1 MKFYSIC
8 FCLFLLLNF
17 SPSFQQSACESVEEP
32 SGFSSCKGKT
42 TSSDAETCCYSK
54 YHDSDGDGTECIE
67 INSEDAGDNL
77 ESTLYSIL
85 DGEYWED
92 YTATY
97 SSLQVDCGNGAVSV
111 SEDITP
117 NEFSQCQSVENP
129 SGFSSCE
136 GKKTSSNSETCCYA
150 YNDDDKECVEIKK
163 EDAEDE
169 DKLKAAIEK
178 IKKGQYW
185 QGYEQ
190 TFDKL
195 DIECS
200 SGFLKGIF
208 VALFAFFL
216 L

>member
-54 YHDSDGDGTECIE
+54 YSDSDGDGTECIE
-67 INSEDAGDNL
+67 IKSKDAGDNL

-92 YTATY
+92 FTATY

-111 SEDITP
+111 SAPEI
-117 NEFSQCQSVENP
+117 SQCESVENP

-136 GKKTSSNSETCCYA
+136 GKTTELNSETCCYA
-150 YNDDDKECVEIKK
+150 YNDDDRECVDIKK

-178 IKKGQYW
+178 IKKGEYW
-185 QGYEQ
+185 EGYTEKYE
-190 TFDKL
+190 KL
-195 DIECS
+195 NLDCGISS
-200 SGFLKGIF
+200 SGFLKGIS